1 MTDPTETS
9 PTPAEGRSYTT
20 PEGYTLRV
28 CSSMYID
35 WGLSIRFAG
44 FQVFYGPCCLS
55 AESYG
60 RKPNP
65 AYGFEDWD
73 EAEASDQ
80 DDAFIPWS
88 DEDWREC
95 LQEEA
100 DTFIE
105 AYIGDDAFE
114 VVTVEVTLLD
124 KEGVASLLIMLN
136 DERTQEI
143 IQSGR
148 EAWWAVKNGGFPV
161 YEVTTFK
168 VPTLWTADLQS
179 SREDKEVFWTNLLWD
194 QRALMPDEDIFDLNQ
209 GDDWHTLKV
218 PLIFLTGDQH
228 AKTDNFAP
236 SCTVANFTDRG
247 MTLRV
252 SQRYGP
258 QVTALC
264 FAYRT
269 EWEGERPPETPGERY
284 ERLSGNVIDGDGNVR
299 DSRGYVIGPFSPDMA
314 DAYGDDNN
322 SAKEHDHE

>member
-1 MTDPTETS
+1 MTDLTETS
-9 PTPAEGRSYTT
+9 PTPAEGRVFTT
-20 PEGYTLRV
+20 PEGYTIQV
-28 CSSMYID
+28 FASAYID
-35 WGLSIRFAG
+35 WGLAISFAG
-44 FQVFYGPCCLS
+44 IEVFYGPFHLS
-55 AESYG
+55 SDSYG

-65 AYGFEDWD
+65 AYGFEDWE
-73 EAEASDQ
+73 EAEASEQ

-95 LQEEA
+95 LKEES

-105 AYIGDDAFE
+105 AYVGEDAWEF
-114 VVTVEVTLLD
+114 VTVEVTLLD
-124 KEGVASLLIMLN
+124 EKGAASLLLMLN

-168 VPTLWTADLQS
+168 VPTLWTVNLADS
-179 SREDKEVFWTNLLWD
+179 MDMEVFWATLFWD
-194 QRALMPDEDIFDLNQ
+194 QRALMPDEGIFDLNH

-218 PLIFLTGDQH
+218 PLIFLTGGRN

-236 SCTVANFTDRG
+236 SCTVASFTDLG

-258 QVTALC
+258 QVTTLC
-264 FAYRT
+264 FAYRSP
-269 EWEGERPPETPGERY
+269 WEGQRPPETPGERY
-284 ERLSGNVIDGDGNVR
+284 ERISGNVIDGDGNVR
-299 DSRGYVIGPFSPDMA
+299 DGRGYVIAPFSPDMA
-314 DAYGDDNN
+314 DAYG
-322 SAKEHDHE
+322 EE